1 MYLCL
6 RLSKCQISLSKL
18 RFEEFICGPQFSA
31 FAVTV
36 SAPAILE
43 SALVHKYE
51 IEDLYCFRSTLYHDQ
66 KRSIVFEVQESS
78 ASGETS

>member
-36 SAPAILE
+36 GKQPIGHLQLLFPPALSHQIF
-43 SALVHKYE
+43 H
-51 IEDLYCFRSTLYHDQ
+51 
-66 KRSIVFEVQESS
+66 SS
-78 ASGETS
+78 NPRVSSCPQI